1 MHPPFRFPVLLLPFA
16 LAAGAFAAEPAG
28 DAQTKEKLRV
38 ATVQLR
44 DTQSEL
50 ATVKSARDTLADD
63 VKRLT
68 EQVATLQKQVT
79 TDGVAFGKTKTELNN
94 RIAELEDEKRRLQ
107 AEVKEERE
115 ALALAQNLGQTRE
128 EARARVVEEKLAQGN
143 VLAERERQ
151 NIELYRLANE
161 ILRRYEKFSLGEAM
175 TAKEPFVGH
184 TRAKLETLV
193 QAYRDQLLAQRAPA
207 KP

>member
-107 AEVKEERE
+107 AAVKEERE

-175 TAKEPFVGH
+175 TVKEPFVGH